1 MPSSRYPSA
10 RAGLEGVSGA
20 IETPPDKP
28 AGTFDDNGNAA
39 SDRDRISGLDALEFA
54 PATTDD
60 DRLRRIGGTV
70 WAGAWP
76 KLLAIAFVIA
86 VWQALVWAELK
97 PVYVLPAPA
106 TVFAALGNLL
116 VDPELQFWDAVQL
129 TMTRAVIG
137 FALAVLIGTVI
148 GAAVARFAPL
158 RAAIGSLITGLQ
170 TMPSIMWFPFAI
182 LLFQISES
190 AIMFVVII
198 GAAPSVANGLISG
211 IDYVPRTWLR
221 VGQVLGMKGLAKYR
235 HLILP
240 ASLPSFISGLK
251 QGWAFSWRSL
261 MAGELLVIV
270 PGALSIGVRMQG
282 ARDLNEADLVLC
294 YIIVVLVIGILI
306 DVLFNAADNALRK
319 RWGLTGK

>member
-1 MPSSRYPSA
+1 MPIKYPPA
-10 RAGLEGVSGA
+10 NAGVEG
-20 IETPPDKP
+20 TTQDFPP
-28 AGTFDDNGNAA
+28 GTRDTTAA
-39 SDRDRISGLDALEFA
+39 DAAAEDRITGLDALELGPKRSKA
-54 PATTDD
+54 A
-60 DRLRRIGGTV
+60 LGGRI
-70 WAGAWP
+70 WRSAWP
-76 KLLAIAFVIA
+76 KLLAVAIVILA
-86 VWQALVWAELK
+86 WQIVVWAQWK
-97 PVYVLPAPA
+97 PEYVLPGPA
-106 TVFAALGNLL
+106 TVFGDLGTLITTG
-116 VDPELQFWDAVQL
+116 DFWDGVQL
-129 TMTRAVIG
+129 TMVRAVTG
-137 FALAVLIGTVI
+137 FALAVLIGTII

-170 TMPSIMWFPFAI
+170 TMPSIMWFPLAI

-221 VGQVLGMKGLAKYR
+221 VGQVLGMKGFAKYR

-270 PGALSIGVRMQG
+270 PGALSIGVRMQQ
-282 ARDLNEADLVLC
+282 ARDLSESSLVISF
-294 YIIVVLVIGILI
+294 IIVVLVIGILI
-306 DVLFNAADNALRK
+306 DMLFNAADNALRK
-319 RWGLTGK
+319 RWGLTGN

>member
-1 MPSSRYPSA
+1 MATKYPA
-10 RAGLEGVSGA
+10 AGLDGLAEPAV
-20 IETPPDKP
+20 PDDP
-28 AGTFDDNGNAA
+28 DQPDNAMSAQVTGM
-39 SDRDRISGLDALEFA
+39 DALELGDLSEKGA
-54 PATTDD
+54 
-60 DRLRRIGGTV
+60 LGKRI
-70 WAGAWP
+70 WRSAWP
-76 KLLAIAFVIA
+76 KLMAVVIVLL
-86 VWQALVWAELK
+86 VWQIVVWAQWK
-97 PVYVLPAPA
+97 PEYVLPGPR
-106 TVFAALGNLL
+106 TVFTDLGGLITTG
-116 VDPELQFWDAVQL
+116 DFWDGVRL
-129 TMTRAVIG
+129 TLTRAVTG
-137 FALAVLIGTVI
+137 FFFAVVIGTVI
-148 GAAVARFAPL
+148 GAAVSRFAPL

-170 TMPSIMWFPFAI
+170 TMPSIMWFPLAI

-221 VGQVLGMKGLAKYR
+221 VGRVLGMKGIAKYR

-270 PGALSIGVRMQG
+270 PGALSIGVRMQQ
-282 ARDLNEADLVLC
+282 ARDLTDSSLVIS

-319 RWGLTGK
+319 RWGLTGN

>member
-1 MPSSRYPSA
+1 MPTDFSA
-10 RAGLEGVSGA
+10 TRAALQSVDGAVPVSPPVDDGA
-20 IETPPDKP
+20 ANRLT
-28 AGTFDDNGNAA
+28 
-39 SDRDRISGLDALEFA
+39 GLDALERVQSNET
-54 PATTDD
+54 P
-60 DRLRRIGGTV
+60 LGVRI
-70 WAGAWP
+70 WRSAWP
-76 KLLAIAFVIA
+76 KLLAVVIVVLA
-86 VWQALVWAELK
+86 WQAVVWAQWK
-97 PVYVLPAPA
+97 PEYVLPGPA
-106 TVFAALGNLL
+106 TVFGDLKDLIVTG
-116 VDPELQFWDAVQL
+116 DFWDGVRL
-129 TMTRAVIG
+129 TMIRAVTG
-137 FALAVLIGTVI
+137 FFFAVVLGTVI
-148 GAAVARFAPL
+148 GAAVSRFPPL

-170 TMPSIMWFPFAI
+170 TMPSIMWFPLAI

-190 AIMFVVII
+190 AIFFVVII

-221 VGQVLGMKGLAKYR
+221 VGQVLGMTGFAKYR

-270 PGALSIGVRMQG
+270 PGALSIGVRMQQ
-282 ARDLNEADLVLC
+282 ARDLNEASLVIC

-319 RWGLTGK
+319 RWGLTGS

>member
-1 MPSSRYPSA
+1 MP
-10 RAGLEGVSGA
+10 
-20 IETPPDKP
+20 IEQPTVP
-28 AGTFDDNGNAA
+28 AKLPNAKLSLVRDEQA
-39 SDRDRISGLDALEFA
+39 MAATDRVAGLDALELG
-54 PATTDD
+54 PKDD
-60 DRLRRIGGTV
+60 KGTLGRRI
-70 WAGAWP
+70 WRSAWP
-76 KLLAIAFVIA
+76 KLLAVLIVLAAWQIV
-86 VWQALVWAELK
+86 VWSHWK
-97 PVYVLPAPA
+97 PEFVLPGPR
-106 TVFAALGNLL
+106 TVFSDLGS
-116 VDPELQFWDAVQL
+116 VITTGDFWSGVRL
-129 TMTRAVIG
+129 TLTRAVTG
-137 FALAVLIGTVI
+137 FLLAVAIGTVI
-148 GAAVARFAPL
+148 GAAVSRFAPL

-170 TMPSIMWFPFAI
+170 TMPSIMWFPLAI

-190 AIMFVVII
+190 AILFVVVI

-270 PGALSIGVRMQG
+270 PGALSIGVRMQQ
-282 ARDLNEADLVLC
+282 ARDLSDSSLVIS

-319 RWGLTGK
+319 RWGLTGN

>member
-1 MPSSRYPSA
+1 MPTETVPPSNHPATALDLTEGDPA
-10 RAGLEGVSGA
+10 R
-20 IETPPDKP
+20 ETT
-28 AGTFDDNGNAA
+28 A
-39 SDRDRISGLDALEFA
+39 GLDALELA
-54 PATTDD
+54 PGRDGP
-60 DRLRRIGGTV
+60 RPGVRI
-70 WAGAWP
+70 WRGAWP
-76 KLLAIAFVIA
+76 KLLAVAIVVT
-86 VWQALVWAELK
+86 VWQLVVLSGWK
-97 PVYVLPAPA
+97 PEYVLPGPD
-106 TVFAALGNLL
+106 TVFSDLGGLIGTA
-116 VDPELQFWDAVQL
+116 DFWDGVRL
-129 TMTRAVIG
+129 TMLRAVTG
-137 FALAVLIGTVI
+137 FALAVLIGTVV
-148 GAAVARFAPL
+148 GAAVSRFPPL

-170 TMPSIMWFPFAI
+170 TMPSIMWFPLAI

-190 AIMFVVII
+190 AIMFVVVI

-221 VGQVLGMKGLAKYR
+221 VGQVLGMSGFARYR

-270 PGALSIGVRMQG
+270 PGALSIGVRMQQS
-282 ARDLNEADLVLC
+282 RDLNEASLVIS

-319 RWGLTGK
+319 RWGLTGS